1 MRSSYDLIII
11 GAGSAGLAG
20 AAFAR
25 KIGLRVALV
34 EAARVGGD
42 CTWTGCVPS
51 KALLHAAA
59 AGRAARI
66 GAGGVPGRDAPI
78 DFAGVRAFVHAARER
93 VYALETPEELE
104 RQGIDVLI
112 GQPAFRD
119 GRALEVDGRAVR
131 ARRFLLCTGAVP
143 VVPLIP
149 GLVGGPYLTNHTVFD
164 ELTVLPEHLI
174 VLGGGPVGVEFAQA
188 FRRLGSRV
196 TLIGRN
202 RRLLPAA
209 DDEASELLARVLRD
223 EGITVHLGME
233 VDGVEHGVIT
243 TVMAGGQR
251 HECDALLVAV
261 GRRPNVE
268 GMGLE
273 RAGVEIGEKGITVNE
288 KLRTSHPHIYAAGD
302 VTGSFQFTHYAGWQ
316 AVMAV
321 RNMFLPGSTRALLP
335 SVPWAVFTD
344 PEVAQVGLTER
355 EARANGEKYEVHRF
369 PIARNDR
376 AQTTGEVHGSMK
388 FVLRR
393 NGTILGATIVGT
405 AAGEMI
411 NEITLAIDN
420 KIAFDKLC
428 RSIHIY
434 PSYGFALQ
442 LGSADALYHDLSHGI
457 KGLVIRALARLAR

>member
-1 MRSSYDLIII
+1 MRATYDLIVV

-25 KIGLRVALV
+25 TLGLRVALV

-51 KALLHAAA
+51 KALLHVAA
-59 AGRAARI
+59 AGHAARI
-66 GAGGVPGRDAPI
+66 GAGGIPGRDAPT

-93 VYALETPEELE
+93 VYALETPEELA

-112 GQPAFRD
+112 GPASFRD
-119 GRALEVDGRAVR
+119 PHTLDVGGRALTAK
-131 ARRFLLCTGAVP
+131 RFLVSTGAAP
-143 VVPLIP
+143 AMPSIP
-149 GLVGGPYLTNHTVFD
+149 GLVDGPYLTNHTIFD
-164 ELTVLPEHLI
+164 ELTVLPKHLI

-202 RRLLPAA
+202 RRLLPPA
-209 DDEASELLARVLRD
+209 DDEASALLARVLRH
-223 EGITVHLGME
+223 EGIAVHLGVA
-233 VDGVEHGVIT
+233 VDGVEHGVTT
-243 TVMAGGQR
+243 TVVAGGQR
-251 HECDALLVAV
+251 LECDALLVAV
-261 GRRPNVE
+261 GRRPNVD
-268 GMGLE
+268 GLGLE
-273 RAGVEIGEKGITVNE
+273 RAGVEMGEKGIKVDE
-288 KLRTSHPHIYAAGD
+288 KLRTNHPHIYAAGD

-321 RNMFLPGSTRALLP
+321 RNMFLPGSTRAMLP

-344 PEVAQVGLTER
+344 PEMAQVGLTER
-355 EARANGEKYEVHRF
+355 EAHAGGEKHEVRRF

-376 AQTTGEVHGSMK
+376 AQTAGEVHGSMK
-388 FVLRR
+388 FVLRS

-411 NEITLAIDN
+411 NEVTLAIDN
-420 KIAFDKLC
+420 KISFDKLC
-428 RSIHIY
+428 RSIHVY

-442 LGSADALYHDLSHGI
+442 LGSADALYYGLSRGI
-457 KGLVIRALARLAR
+457 KGALVRALARLAR